1 MPTQSSLEAKAQTL
15 KRLLREYLDCVTGW
29 SPGDCNAL
37 RNAVRSIASSI
48 NGELARDALRLIEA
62 GYEP

>member
-1 MPTQSSLEAKAQTL
+1 MPTSQETTVQTL
-15 KRLLREYLDCVTGW
+15 RRLLKEYLDCVTGW
-29 SPGDCNAL
+29 SPGNCEVL